1 MKLKYLIELFGHIP
15 RYSCNDHSCSLHAG
29 TDETVEDVHIPL
41 SKYNIPFDFVEIDK
55 GSIVV
60 NIISNLGYEI
70 LKASEK
76 TGTKGK
82 VIGID
87 FSSAMMYRA
96 RYNVEKTGCKNVSF
110 REVFSSKFLPL
121 GANLSDALIF
131 NNRLN
136 RFPNSN
142 LFSEIYRT
150 LKPGGVFYIY
160 DIVSDCLDLFK
171 TDISSKSDYIQKL
184 HDHGFK
190 NIEITEITE
199 NIPYG
204 EQVTATENDLAS
216 EKLIPVL
223 IRGEK

>member
-1 MKLKYLIELFGHIP
+1 MNLKYLIELFGYVPH
-15 RYSCNDHSCSLHAG
+15 YACNDYSCSLPVDV
-29 TDETVEDVHIPL
+29 DENAEDVFPPL
-41 SKYNIPFDFVEIDK
+41 SRYNVPFDFVEIDK

-70 LKASEK
+70 LMASRK
-76 TGTKGK
+76 TGTNGK

-96 RYNVEKTGCKNVSF
+96 RYNVEKTGCKNVFF

-121 GANLSDALIF
+121 GANISDALIF
-131 NNRLN
+131 NRLLN
-136 RFPNSN
+136 RFSNEN

-160 DIVSDCLDLFK
+160 DIVSNCINQFTTDVCSK
-171 TDISSKSDYIQKL
+171 TDYVRKL
-184 HDHGFK
+184 DAYGFK
-190 NIEITEITE
+190 NIIIKEFAGDFSACERMTVPDGNSDTE
-199 NIPYG
+199 NL
-204 EQVTATENDLAS
+204 NL
-216 EKLIPVL
+216 VL